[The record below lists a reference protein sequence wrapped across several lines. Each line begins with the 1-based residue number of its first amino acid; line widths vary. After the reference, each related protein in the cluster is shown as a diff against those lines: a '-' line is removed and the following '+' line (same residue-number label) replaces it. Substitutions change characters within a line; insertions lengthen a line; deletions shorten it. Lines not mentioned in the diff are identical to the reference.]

1 MSNLT
6 IQPISLD
13 APRLTASPVT
23 TSKTSRTQQPIQQI
37 DSQVLQSAL
46 TVNEQDDE
54 ANLEVAKS
62 SKAKGHG
69 VLRLLNEGHFSGVA
83 DVRLRINFFDQL
95 SAQQETQSLTNL
107 NEQSTK
113 LIGTVHDAFNESV
126 STLTDDAETK
136 TSLTNLYNDFE
147 STLQDTLSNVSIR
160 ELDPAALETSI
171 QSSFDSFVGQLSQT
185 LSPPTLEADAVS
197 KIVDADSLNSKIVL
211 NDTRLNE
218 TTNLTADITTLPVDQ
233 TSETTTVATTSTL
246 DDAMSLFKEAFS
258 QALTEFTASL
268 ETTSAS
274 RELSSYDGN
283 GAAYDKFLA
292 IYNDLR
298 GVTTTVDELI

>member
-23 TSKTSRTQQPIQQI
+23 TRKTSRTQQI

-54 ANLEVAKS
+54 ANLEVTQAG
-62 SKAKGHG
+62 KAKGHG
-69 VLRLLNEGHFSGVA
+69 VLRLLNEGHFKGVA

-95 SAQQETQSLTNL
+95 SAQEETQSLTNL

-113 LIGTVHDAFNESV
+113 FIGSIHDTFNESI

-160 ELDPAALETSI
+160 DLDPAALETSI
-171 QSSFDSFVGQLSQT
+171 QSSFDSFVEQLSQT
-185 LSPPTLEADAVS
+185 LTTPAQETDAVS
-197 KIVDADSLNSKIVL
+197 EIVEVDALKTTVSLNDS
-211 NDTRLNE
+211 RLNE
-218 TTNLTADITTLPVDQ
+218 TTILTADITALPVDQ
-233 TSETTTVATTSTL
+233 TSDTTTVESTSTL
-246 DDAMSLFKEAFS
+246 DDAMTLFKEAFS

-268 ETTSAS
+268 ESAS
-274 RELSSYDGN
+274 SLNELSSYDGN

>member
-6 IQPISLD
+6 IQPISLN

-62 SKAKGHG
+62 GKAKGHG
-69 VLRLLNEGHFSGVA
+69 VLRLLNEGHFNGVA

-113 LIGTVHDAFNESV
+113 LIGSIQNTFNESV

-147 STLQDTLSNVSIR
+147 STLQDTLSHVSIR
-160 ELDPAALETSI
+160 DLDPAALETSI
-171 QSSFDSFVGQLSQT
+171 QTSFDSFVEQLSQT
-185 LSPPTLEADAVS
+185 LTTPAQETDAASEIVE
-197 KIVDADSLNSKIVL
+197 VDALKTTVAL
-211 NDTRLNE
+211 NDSRLNE
-218 TTNLTADITTLPVDQ
+218 TVNITADVTALPVDQ

-246 DDAMSLFKEAFS
+246 DDAMTLFKEAFS
-258 QALTEFTASL
+258 QALTEFTTSL
-268 ETTSAS
+268 ETTSS
-274 RELSSYDGN
+274 LQDLSSYDGN
-283 GAAYDKFLA
+283 GVAYDKFLA